1 MMKTTFA
8 FAKLRHV
15 ALLLL
20 LLFSPLAAAAQ
31 STPYGDVNHDGE
43 VTVADV
49 NYVIDIILGGTGDH
63 QAADVNHDN
72 EVTIADINAII
83 DIILHP
89 TQIPE
94 DVHIYGDTPGS
105 EGKVW
110 MVTDDVVVV
119 SCPPGEEP
127 EVGDVIV
134 SGITEYA
141 PYGFLRRVESV
152 DRSRGQCVMTTTNAS
167 LEEVLPDGD
176 YHIDIPLVLP
186 GQQSTFYSAADAPS
200 RVKFST
206 DFKGTVKIGFKG
218 DVPDI
223 KFDLWP
229 FMTPEQEKKKE
240 DEVLNGTADSSY
252 PLQFITKLS
261 PSLGLTFDCQVKKRT
276 IQRVELGGELEV
288 KAELLLKAT
297 LEKEFKRVGEDGLML
312 PGSIDMAPVTVMA
325 GPVPVVFTPKLHFS
339 LGVDLKGELYMQFK
353 LMSATASGSFSYVYT
368 HDPDPVTGQKHNFYK
383 NFETSTLGDGDME
396 KRFQKWLAPKVG
408 VSGSAKGILSPMPD
422 VSVYNANDIFHV
434 SVPLSPW
441 AKVGGNLS
449 ITLDPSN
456 SSELDYEDNVT
467 ITGGADIGIAAV
479 FKLFGKKEVWEKDFT
494 LFETQLMEPFALTPR
509 FEDLLVTPDDDPIPA
524 TTPAIGFGAYMTKP
538 NIQVLPDQDYGFAYG
553 PKDAPNRTAT
563 WTFVSLKE
571 QYDPEFDGDW
581 YKHQYIQ
588 TAIDP
593 ATVEPGVPYRVSPY
607 LQLFGYKI
615 FKKGENF
622 TLDDATPCVTVSV
635 AEVDFGDV
643 LVGYSPTQILE
654 IDNSSS
660 VPQTVTVEVTPPFSI
675 AHNESSMLS
684 LTVEVAPNSCYPVT
698 IMFPALSEGDYLGTA
713 TFTSNAIE
721 GGSIT
726 VPLHGHAV
734 SGQPSSL
741 AVSTTV
747 IDFGVVKLGTDKQKT
762 LTVTNTSD
770 TSVTFKVDASTMYTG
785 RFEVSD
791 NLEDVTLASGDSK
804 IYTVTSHGQE
814 SGYDFYT
821 EVYVIHQ
828 SGDTAATVKLLSI
841 GDDDKPLIGQTSLI
855 LSVGESATVHAKT
868 SHLTSEADVEGIVDY
883 FGHSDAT
890 GGGRIDGHHSI
901 STQSSLDITFR
912 GLKAGVTTI
921 TFRHELTGETATLK
935 ITVFGADDNHEWVD
949 LGLPSGTLWATCNVG
964 ASAPEEYGDYFA
976 WGETEPKDYYDKY
989 NYKWWYYPGPFFTK
1003 YYTGNCFDGI
1013 VDNKTELDPEDDAAY
1028 VNWGPLWRMP
1038 SRKQVKELLYRCSW
1052 EWTTRN
1058 GVNGELVTGP
1068 NGKTLFLPAAGY
1080 RENDE
1085 VNKVGEWGMYWSHTL
1100 GTNDASAY
1108 WLRFKSDIEYCDIM
1122 VRYGGFSVRAVRVS
1136 RQNESLRL
1144 PKREEL
1150 PIDKTVLLDILN
1162 GRGSIESYTEAVDR
1176 LLRE

>member
-1 MMKTTFA
+1 MMK
-8 FAKLRHV
+8 KVLQSLI
-15 ALLLL
+15 LLLGAL
-20 LLFSPLAAAAQ
+20 MLPATAYAQ
-31 STPYGDVNHDGE
+31 QSLYGDVNGDGE
-43 VTVADV
+43 VNIADINV
-49 NYVIDIILGGTGDH
+49 VIDLILDGTGYTP
-63 QAADVNHDN
+63 AADVNSDGEIN
-72 EVTIADINAII
+72 IADINVII
-83 DIILHP
+83 DIILNP
-89 TQIPE
+89 SQVP
-94 DVHIYGDTPGS
+94 DNVHIYGDTPGS
-105 EGKVW
+105 EGGVLSI
-110 MVTDDVVVV
+110 TDETVVLT
-119 SCPPGEEP
+119 CAPGEEP
-127 EVGDVIV
+127 VVGDIIV
-134 SGITEYA
+134 SGVTDNA
-141 PYGFLRRVESV
+141 PYGFRVESV
-152 DRSRGQCVMTTTNAS
+152 EKTRSGVIVTTINAS

-176 YHIDIPLVLP
+176 YHIDIPLVMP
-186 GQQSTFYSAADAPS
+186 GQQSTFNNSADAPS

-368 HDPDPVTGQKHNFYK
+368 SDPDPVTGQKHNFYK

-509 FEDLLVTPDDDPIPA
+509 FDELLVTPDDDPIPA

-615 FKKGENF
+615 FKKGEDF

-643 LVGYSPTQILE
+643 LVGYSLTQLLE

-660 VPQTVTVEVTPPFSI
+660 VPQTVQVEVTPPFSI
-675 AHNESSMLS
+675 AHDESSMS
-684 LTVEVAPNSCYPVT
+684 RLTVEVAPNSCYPVT

-721 GGSIT
+721 GGQCV
-726 VPLHGHAV
+726 VPLHGRGVTEEPGLPVIAV
-734 SGQPSSL
+734 NPTS
-741 AVSTTV
+741 
-747 IDFGVVKLGTDKQKT
+747 IDFGTVPVGQTKT
-762 LTVTNTSD
+762 ESLTVSN
-770 TSVTFKVDASTMYTG
+770 VGEALLTFSLSEQKGVIDIPES
-785 RFEVSD
+785 
-791 NLEDVTLASGDSK
+791 
-804 IYTVTSHGQE
+804 GQE
-814 SGYDFYT
+814 FT
-821 EVYVIHQ
+821 
-828 SGDTAATVKLLSI
+828 L
-841 GDDDKPLIGQTSLI
+841 PP
-855 LSVGESATVHAKT
+855 GESKVMVVNYTP
-868 SHLTSEADVEGIVDY
+868 EAVNTQNGSLVRVYSNADEEVIVV
-883 FGHSDAT
+883 
-890 GGGRIDGHHSI
+890 SI
-901 STQSSLDITFR
+901 R
-912 GLKAGVTTI
+912 GTAGQPT
-921 TFRHELTGETATLK
+921 
-935 ITVFGADDNHEWVD
+935 DDNHEWVD

-964 ASAPEEYGDYFA
+964 ASAPEDYGDYFA
-976 WGETEPKDYYDKY
+976 WGETAPKDYYDWST
-989 NYKWWYYPGPFFTK
+989 YKWCNGSYTTMTK
-1003 YYTGNCFDGI
+1003 YCTNSSYGYNGFTDG
-1013 VDNKTELDPEDDAAY
+1013 KTELDPEDDAAH
-1028 VNWGPLWRMP
+1028 VNWGPSWRIP
-1038 SRKQVKELLYRCSW
+1038 TTEQQRELYEKCSST
-1052 EWTTRN
+1052 WTTLN
-1058 GVNGELVTGP
+1058 GVSGRLFTGP
-1068 NGKTLFLPAAGY
+1068 NGNTLFLPAAGA
-1080 RENDE
+1080 RLDE
-1085 VNKVGEWGMYWSHTL
+1085 SLYHAGSLSNYWSRTL
-1100 GTNDASAY
+1100 NPGYSYDAFF
-1108 WLRFKSDIEYCDIM
+1108 L
-1122 VRYGGFSVRAVRVS
+1122 GFDSGIVGWSTDDRLIGRSVRAVRVS
-1136 RQNESLRL
+1136 QN
-1144 PKREEL
+1144 
-1150 PIDKTVLLDILN
+1150 
-1162 GRGSIESYTEAVDR
+1162 
-1176 LLRE
+1176 

>member
-1 MMKTTFA
+1 MK
-8 FAKLRHV
+8 KIQLLLL
-15 ALLLL
+15 ALLLAL
-20 LLFSPLAAAAQ
+20 PFNAHAQ
-31 STPYGDVNHDGE
+31 QTLYGDVNGDNEVNIADINTVIAVILDGTA
-43 VTVADV
+43 VTP
-49 NYVIDIILGGTGDH
+49 
-63 QAADVNHDN
+63 AADVNGDGEIN
-72 EVTIADINAII
+72 IADINVII
-83 DIILHP
+83 DIILNP
-89 TQIPE
+89 SQVP
-94 DVHIYGDTPGS
+94 DNVHIYGDTPGS
-105 EGKVW
+105 EGGVLS
-110 MVTDDVVVV
+110 VTDETLVLT
-119 SCPPGEEP
+119 CAPGEEP
-127 EVGDVIV
+127 VVGDIIV
-134 SGITEYA
+134 SGVTDNA
-141 PYGFLRRVESV
+141 PYGFLRRVEAV
-152 DRSRGQCVMTTTNAS
+152 EKTRSGVIVTTTNAS

-176 YHIDIPLVLP
+176 YHIDIPLVMP
-186 GQQSTFYSAADAPS
+186 GQQNTFNSTSQTPS

-206 DFKGTVKIGFKG
+206 DFKGTVKIGWKG
-218 DVPDI
+218 DIPDI
-223 KFDLWP
+223 KFDVWP
-229 FMTPEQEKKKE
+229 FMTPEQEKRKE
-240 DEVLNGTADSSY
+240 DEVLNGAVDTSY

-261 PSLGLTFDCQVKKRT
+261 PSLNLIFDCSVKKRR

-297 LEKEFKRVGEDGLML
+297 LEKEFKRVGENGLML

-408 VSGSAKGILSPMPD
+408 VSGSAKGILTPMPD

-449 ITLDPSN
+449 ITLAPSF
-456 SSELDYEDNVT
+456 SPELDYEDNVT

-509 FEDLLVTPDDDPIPA
+509 FDELLVTPDDDPIPA

-615 FKKGENF
+615 FKKGEDF

-643 LVGYSPTQILE
+643 LVGYSLTQLLE

-660 VPQTVTVEVTPPFSI
+660 VPQTVQVEVTPPFSI
-675 AHNESSMLS
+675 AHDESSMSS

-721 GGSIT
+721 GGQCV
-726 VPLHGHAV
+726 VPLHGRGVTEEPGLPVIAV
-734 SGQPSSL
+734 NPTS
-741 AVSTTV
+741 
-747 IDFGVVKLGTDKQKT
+747 IDFGTVPVGQTKT
-762 LTVTNTSD
+762 ESLTVSN
-770 TSVTFKVDASTMYTG
+770 VGEALLTFSLSEQKGVIDIPES
-785 RFEVSD
+785 
-791 NLEDVTLASGDSK
+791 
-804 IYTVTSHGQE
+804 GQE
-814 SGYDFYT
+814 FTLPPGGSKVMAVNYT
-821 EVYVIHQ
+821 PEAVNTQNGSLVRVYSNADEEVIVVSIR
-828 SGDTAATVKLLSI
+828 GTA
-841 GDDDKPLIGQTSLI
+841 GQP
-855 LSVGESATVHAKT
+855 
-868 SHLTSEADVEGIVDY
+868 
-883 FGHSDAT
+883 
-890 GGGRIDGHHSI
+890 
-901 STQSSLDITFR
+901 
-912 GLKAGVTTI
+912 
-921 TFRHELTGETATLK
+921 
-935 ITVFGADDNHEWVD
+935 ADDNHEYVD

-964 ASAPEEYGDYFA
+964 ASSPEDYGDYFA
-976 WGETEPKDYYDKY
+976 WGETTPKEVY
-989 NYKWWYYPGPFFTK
+989 NWDTYTWCNGSYSTMTK
-1003 YYTGNCFDGI
+1003 YCTNSSLGYNGFTDG
-1013 VDNKTELDPEDDAAY
+1013 KTELDPEDDAAY
-1028 VNWGPLWRMP
+1028 VNWGPSWRMP
-1038 SRKQVKELLYRCSW
+1038 TTEQQRELYENCSSV
-1052 EWTTRN
+1052 WTTQN
-1058 GVNGELVTGP
+1058 GVNGRLFTGP
-1068 NGKTLFLPAAGY
+1068 NGNTLFLPAAGD
-1080 RENDE
+1080 RWS
-1085 VNKVGEWGMYWSHTL
+1085 GSLHGAGSWGSCWSRTL
-1100 GTNDASAY
+1100 HSDCPYYAY
-1108 WLRFKSDIEYCDIM
+1108 GLYFDSGSVDWDYYNRDD
-1122 VRYGGFSVRAVRVS
+1122 GFTVRAVRVS
-1136 RQNESLRL
+1136 QN
-1144 PKREEL
+1144 
-1150 PIDKTVLLDILN
+1150 
-1162 GRGSIESYTEAVDR
+1162 
-1176 LLRE
+1176 